1 MEDNLQWFFLAF
13 KKGREGMIK
22 IQISL
27 FKFFK
32 NGYSNCRKVGNITDF
47 WADYSLKVFQYFWMT
62 IWQKLF
68 QINP

>member
-13 KKGREGMIK
+13 KKGREDMIK

-32 NGYSNCRKVGNITDF
+32 NGYSKSGLFPKGFPVFLNDYLTKIIPSKSIKVH
-47 WADYSLKVFQYFWMT
+47 
-62 IWQKLF
+62 
-68 QINP
+68 